1 MSKAIFWMMAGS
13 TALQAYGKYQE
24 GKSLKQLN
32 EYNAQIAE
40 NNKVLADRK
49 LAIDLFEKKKR
60 FRRFEGRALVSKAK
74 TGLAI
79 DFGSMVDLSEEAAID
94 SEWETMKMKY
104 NTAVIKSGYT
114 ASAARSRF
122 VGESAYYAGKLG
134 ATSTLLTGGIE
145 TYNYGKDVQLYGT
158 V

>member
-24 GKSLKQLN
+24 GKRLKDLN
-32 EYNAQIAE
+32 EYNAAILE

-49 LAIDLFEKKKR
+49 LAIDLYEKGKRYRR
-60 FRRFEGRALVSKAK
+60 FRGQALVSKAK

-79 DFGSMVDLSEEAAID
+79 DFGSMVDLSEEAAFE
-94 SEWETMKMKY
+94 SEWETAKIKY
-104 NTAVIKSGYT
+104 NAEVMKAGYT
-114 ASAARSRF
+114 AKAQRSLF

-134 ATSTLLTGGIE
+134 AASTLLTGGSE
-145 TYNYGKDVQLYGT
+145 TYKYGQDIELYA
-158 V
+158 